1 MLLSELQTGER
12 GVVVRVAGHGAFR
25 KRIIEMGFIKGAT
38 VESVQN
44 APLNDPIKYRI
55 LNFEVSLRRSDAEK
69 VEIVS
74 EHEAEREIVNHDDYR
89 PIDNPDCDAMH
100 HIAEERGKT
109 INVALVGNPNCGKTS
124 IFNIA
129 AHAHERVGNYSGVT
143 VDEKVG
149 TFQHGGYT
157 FNLIDLPG
165 TYSLS
170 AYSPE
175 ELYVRKHILEK
186 NPDIILNVVDGSN
199 LERNLYLTTQ
209 LIDMDI
215 TMVMALNMYDEL
227 QRSGDKLDIDQ
238 LSTLLGMP
246 IEPTTGRNGDGID
259 RLFDT
264 IIEVFLGNRSGLS
277 DRSNLNNQSFR
288 HIHVNHGRELERCI
302 TTLRSELRD
311 HGFSDTLS
319 TRFLAIKLLE
329 NDKQLEQYV
338 EERDPDGSVLMMRD
352 EIADK
357 FQKEIGR
364 RLVDKEISNG
374 HQVTVEDEHQDIE
387 SAITDAKYA
396 FVRGAL
402 AECYVKN
409 KKSTLHAHTDKIDA
423 IATHKWL
430 GYPVFLCVLFF
441 TFFCTFFIGQYPMNW
456 IDALFEWIGSL
467 VEKAM
472 PDGPLQSLLV
482 DGIISGVGSV
492 IVFLPQILILYLFI
506 SAMEDSGYMARAAF
520 IIDKF
525 MHRMGLHGKSFIPM
539 IMGFGCNVPAIMA
552 TRTIEDRKSRLLTM
566 LIIPMMS
573 CSARIPVYVILTG
586 AFFGGVKAAFIMMGL
601 YMIGMIMAVLMA
613 KLFSRFFV
621 KGESLP
627 FVMEL
632 PPYRMPTAK
641 AVLRHT
647 WEKGKEYLKKMATI
661 ILGASIIVW
670 ALSYYPTHENP
681 HYQAEHSYM
690 AQIGKAIEPAMKPC
704 GFDWRQSVS
713 LLAGVGAK
721 EVVAS
726 TMGVLYSTGAELS
739 DPSNLSYLSDSSDSS
754 DSSDKS
760 DLSDQANKAE
770 LSDLIRHNM
779 TPLSALSML
788 LFILLYMPCVSTIVA
803 IKNESGKW
811 KWALFTV
818 AYTIIL
824 AWVAATAFYQ
834 LGSLIV

>member
-12 GVVVRVAGHGAFR
+12 AVVVRVAGHGAFR
-25 KRIIEMGFIKGAT
+25 KRIIEMGFIKGVT
-38 VESVQN
+38 VETILN

-55 LNFEVSLRRSDAEK
+55 MNFEVSLRRADANK
-69 VEIVS
+69 VEVVS
-74 EHEAEREIVNHDDYR
+74 ESEAAREIVNHDDYR
-89 PIDNPDCDAMH
+89 PIDAPDCDAMH
-100 HIAEERGKT
+100 HIAAERAKT

-149 TFQHGGYT
+149 TFTHGGYT
-157 FNLIDLPG
+157 FNLVDLPG

-175 ELYVRKHILEK
+175 ELYVRRHIIDK
-186 NPDIILNVVDGSN
+186 DPDIILNVVDGSN

-227 QRSGDKLDIDQ
+227 QRSGDRLDIDQ

-246 IEPTTGRNGDGID
+246 IVPTTGRSGDGID
-259 RLFDT
+259 RLFDK
-264 IIEVFLGNRSGLS
+264 IIEVFEGR
-277 DRSNLNNQSFR
+277 DTKTR
-288 HIHVNHGRELERCI
+288 HIHVNHGKVLGDCIARLRTELYE
-302 TTLRSELRD
+302 
-311 HGFSDTLS
+311 HGFSDSLS

-329 NDKQLEQYV
+329 NDREMERYV
-338 EERDPDGSVLMMRD
+338 AERDPDGSVLTMRNA
-352 EIADK
+352 IAEEYK
-357 FQKEIGR
+357 RQSGR
-364 RLVDKEISNG
+364 RLVDNTEGKG
-374 HQVTVEDEHQDIE
+374 HKVDVEAEHQDIE

-402 AECYVKN
+402 AECYQKN
-409 KKSTLHAHTDKIDA
+409 EKSTLHALTDRIDA
-423 IATHKWL
+423 VVTHRWL
-430 GYPVFLCVLFF
+430 GYPVFLVVMFI
-441 TFFCTFFIGQYPMNW
+441 TFFCTFAVGQYPMDW
-456 IDALFEWIGSL
+456 LEALFGWIGD
-467 VEKAM
+467 VVGNAM
-472 PDGPLQSLLV
+472 GEGPLRSLIC
-482 DGIISGVGSV
+482 DGIIAGVGSV
-492 IVFLPQILILYLFI
+492 LVFLPNILILYLFI
-506 SAMEDSGYMARAAF
+506 SFMEDSGYMARAAF
-520 IIDKF
+520 IMDKL

-552 TRTIEDRKSRLLTM
+552 TRTIEDRRSRLLTM
-566 LIIPMMS
+566 LVIPMMS
-573 CSARIPVYVILTG
+573 CSARIPVYVILVS
-586 AFFGGVKAAFIMMGL
+586 AFFSKWAAFVLMGL
-601 YMIGMIMAVLMA
+601 YLLGMIMAVLMA

-621 KGESLP
+621 RGESLP

-647 WEKGKEYLKKMATI
+647 WEKGKEYLKKMGTI

-670 ALSYYPTHENP
+670 ALSYYPTNENRQL
-681 HYQAEHSYM
+681 QAENSYM
-690 AQIGKAIEPAMKPC
+690 AKIGKTIEPAMRPC

-713 LLAGVGAK
+713 LLAGIGAK

-726 TMGVLYSTGAELS
+726 TMAVVYAT
-739 DPSNLSYLSDSSDSS
+739 SSDE
-754 DSSDKS
+754 
-760 DLSDQANKAE
+760 AE
-770 LSDLIRHNM
+770 MLEADFEDTENESRIAQLIHDNM
-779 TPLSALSML
+779 TPLSAMSML

-811 KWALFTV
+811 KWALFTM
-818 AYTIIL
+818 AYTIGL
-824 AWVAATAFYQ
+824 AWIVSTLFFQ
-834 LGSLIV
+834 IGSLLL

>member
-12 GVVVRVAGHGAFR
+12 AVVVRVSGHGAFR
-25 KRIIEMGFIKGAT
+25 KRIIEMGFIKGVT
-38 VESVQN
+38 VEAVLN
-44 APLNDPIKYRI
+44 APLKDPIKYRI
-55 LNFEVSLRRSDAEK
+55 MNFEVSLRRSDARK
-69 VEIVS
+69 VEVVS
-74 EHEAEREIVNHDDYR
+74 ESEAEKEIVHHDDYR
-89 PIDNPDCDAMH
+89 PLEVPDGDAMH
-100 HIAEERGKT
+100 HIAEERSRT

-149 TFQHGGYT
+149 TFSHGGYT
-157 FNLIDLPG
+157 FNLTDLPG

-175 ELYVRKHILEK
+175 ELYVRKHIIEK
-186 NPDIILNVVDGSN
+186 TPDIILNVVDGSN

-227 QRSGDKLDIDQ
+227 QKSGDRLDIEQ
-238 LSTLLGMP
+238 LSTLLGLP
-246 IEPTTGRNGDGID
+246 IVPTTGRNGDGID
-259 RLFDT
+259 RLFDK
-264 IIEVFLGNRSGLS
+264 IIEVYEGR
-277 DRSNLNNQSFR
+277 DTKTR
-288 HIHVNHGRELERCI
+288 HIHVNHGRVLGDCIARLRTELYE
-302 TTLRSELRD
+302 

-319 TRFLAIKLLE
+319 TRFLSIKLLE
-329 NDKQLEQYV
+329 NDRQLEQYV
-338 EERDPDGSVLMMRD
+338 ADRDPDGSVLKMRD
-352 EIADK
+352 RIAEEFK
-357 FQKEIGR
+357 KESGR
-364 RLVDKEISNG
+364 RLVDKDVSNG
-374 HQVTVEDEHQDIE
+374 HQMTVEDKHQDIE

-409 KKSTLHAHTDKIDA
+409 EKSTLHANTDKIDA
-423 IATHKWL
+423 IVTHRWI
-430 GYPVFLCVLFF
+430 GYPIFLLVMFV
-441 TFFCTFFIGQYPMNW
+441 TFFCTFAVGQYPMDW
-456 IDALFEWIGSL
+456 LEALFGWLGDVVGS
-467 VEKAM
+467 AM
-472 PDGPLQSLLV
+472 SDGPLKSLLC
-482 DGIISGVGSV
+482 DGIIAGVGSV
-492 IVFLPQILILYLFI
+492 LVFLPNILILYLFI
-506 SAMEDSGYMARAAF
+506 SFMEDSGYMARAAF
-520 IIDKF
+520 IMDKL

-566 LIIPMMS
+566 LVIPMMS
-573 CSARIPVYVILTG
+573 CSARIPVYVILVS
-586 AFFGGVKAAFIMMGL
+586 AFFSKWAAFVLMGL
-601 YMIGMIMAVLMA
+601 YLLGMVMAVLMA

-647 WEKGKEYLKKMATI
+647 WEKGKEYLKKMGTI

-670 ALSYYPTHENP
+670 ALSYFPTNEDRRL
-681 HYQAEHSYM
+681 QAENSYM
-690 AQIGKAIEPAMKPC
+690 AKIGKTIEPVMRPC

-726 TMGVLYSTGAELS
+726 TMAVVYAT
-739 DPSNLSYLSDSSDSS
+739 SSDEAAMLEEDFESEENES
-754 DSSDKS
+754 RIS
-760 DLSDQANKAE
+760 E
-770 LSDLIRHNM
+770 LIRNNM
-779 TPLSALSML
+779 TPLSAASML

-818 AYTIIL
+818 AYTIGL
-824 AWVAATAFYQ
+824 AWIVSTLFFQ
-834 LGSLIV
+834 IGSLLV

>member
-1 MLLSELQTGER
+1 MLLSELQTGES

-25 KRIIEMGFIKGAT
+25 KRIIEMGFIKG
-38 VESVQN
+38 VEVTAILN
-44 APLNDPIKYRI
+44 APLKDPIKYRI
-55 LNFEVSLRRSDAEK
+55 MNFEVSLRRSDAER
-69 VEIVS
+69 VEIVTP
-74 EHEAEREIVNHDDYR
+74 EEAELEIVNHDDYR
-89 PIDNPDCDAMH
+89 TLDANETSLQ
-100 HIAEERGKT
+100 HIVESHSKT

-149 TFQHGGYT
+149 TFEYGGYT
-157 FNLIDLPG
+157 FNLVDLPG

-227 QRSGDKLDIDQ
+227 QKSGDRLDIDQ

-246 IEPTTGRNGDGID
+246 IVPTTGRNGKGIGS
-259 RLFDT
+259 LFDK
-264 IIEVFLGNRSGLS
+264 IIEVFEGRDTKS
-277 DRSNLNNQSFR
+277 R
-288 HIHVNHGRELERCI
+288 HIHINHGHTLEPSIKRLRTELYE
-302 TTLRSELRD
+302 
-311 HGFSDTLS
+311 HGFSDSLS

-329 NDKQLEQYV
+329 NDRQMEQYV
-338 EERDPDGSVLMMRD
+338 AEHDSDGSVLKMRD
-352 EIADK
+352 AIAAD
-357 FQKEIGR
+357 FMRQTYHS
-364 RLVDKEISNG
+364 VDDTEHIQREHG
-374 HQVTVEDEHQDIE
+374 GDRHVHQDIE

-402 AECYVKN
+402 AECYQKN
-409 KKSTLHAHTDKIDA
+409 EKSTLHALTDKIDA
-423 IATHKWL
+423 IVTNRWL
-430 GYPVFLCVLFF
+430 GYPVFLIVMFI
-441 TFFCTFFIGQYPMNW
+441 TFWCTFALGQYPMDW
-456 IDALFEWIGSL
+456 IDALFGWLGDL
-467 VEKAM
+467 VRDNMA
-472 PDGPLQSLLV
+472 DGPLRSLLA
-482 DGIISGVGSV
+482 DGVIAGVGSV
-492 IVFLPQILILYLFI
+492 IVFLPNILILYLFI
-506 SAMEDSGYMARAAF
+506 SFMEDSGYMARAAF
-520 IIDKF
+520 IMDKL

-566 LIIPMMS
+566 LVIPMMS
-573 CSARIPVYVILTG
+573 CSARIPVYVILVS
-586 AFFGGVKAAFIMMGL
+586 AFFSRYAAIVLTGL
-601 YMIGMIMAVLMA
+601 YLLGMVMAVLMA

-621 KGESLP
+621 RGESLP

-647 WEKGKEYLKKMATI
+647 WEKGKEYLKKMGTI

-670 ALSYYPTHENP
+670 ALSFYPTNENRIA
-681 HYQAEHSYM
+681 QAENSYM
-690 AQIGKAIEPAMKPC
+690 ARIGKAIEPVMRPC

-726 TMGVLYSTGAELS
+726 TMAVVYAT
-739 DPSNLSYLSDSSDSS
+739 SDSEAAMLEEDFESED
-754 DSSDKS
+754 
-760 DLSDQANKAE
+760 NE
-770 LSDLIRHNM
+770 LRISQLIRDNM
-779 TPLSALSML
+779 TPLSAASML

-818 AYTIIL
+818 VYTIGL
-824 AWVAATAFYQ
+824 AWIVSTLFFQ
-834 LGSLIV
+834 LGSLLI

>member
-1 MLLSELQTGER
+1 MLLSDLQTGER

-25 KRIIEMGFIKGAT
+25 KRIIEMGFIKGVT

-55 LNFEVSLRRSDAEK
+55 MNFEVSLRRSDATK
-69 VEIVS
+69 IEIVG
-74 EHEAEREIVNHDDYR
+74 EQEAEKEIINHDDFQ
-89 PIDNPDCDAMH
+89 PLDAPDCDAMH

-149 TFQHGGYT
+149 TFEHGGYT

-175 ELYVRKHILEK
+175 ELYVRKHIIEK

-227 QRSGDKLDIDQ
+227 QRSGDQLDIPQ

-246 IEPTTGRNGDGID
+246 IVPTTGRNGDGIG
-259 RLFDT
+259 RLFDK
-264 IIEVFLGNRSGLS
+264 IIEVFEGANRSDLS
-277 DRSNLNNQSFR
+277 DKSDKSDRGVHFR
-288 HIHVNHGRELERCI
+288 HIHVNHGKELERRI
-302 TTLRSELRD
+302 SSLRTELRD

-329 NDKQLEQYV
+329 NDKQLEQYAT
-338 EERDPDGSVLMMRD
+338 EHDPDGSVLKMRD
-352 EIADK
+352 T
-357 FQKEIGR
+357 IGAEYM
-364 RLVDKEISNG
+364 KAY
-374 HQVTVEDEHQDIE
+374 HQDIE
-387 SAITDAKYA
+387 SAVTDAKYA

-409 KKSTLHAHTDKIDA
+409 EKSTLHAGTDRIDA
-423 IATHKWL
+423 LATHKWL
-430 GYPVFLCVLFF
+430 GYPLFLCVLFF
-441 TFFCTFFIGQYPMNW
+441 TFFCTFFIGQYPMDW
-456 IDALFEWIGSL
+456 IEALFGWIGSL

-472 PDGPLQSLLV
+472 PAGPLRSLLV

-506 SAMEDSGYMARAAF
+506 SVMEDSGYMARAAF
-520 IIDKF
+520 IMDKF
-525 MHRMGLHGKSFIPM
+525 MHHMGLHGKSFIPM

-601 YMIGMIMAVLMA
+601 YLIGMVMAVLMA

-670 ALSYYPTHENP
+670 ALSYYPTHEDP

-690 AQIGKAIEPAMKPC
+690 ASIGKAIEPAMRPC

-726 TMGVLYSTGAELS
+726 TMGVLYSTGAELE
-739 DPSNLSYLSDSSDSS
+739 DQ
-754 DSSDKS
+754 S
-760 DLSDQANKAE
+760 DLSDGSDLSDKAD
-770 LSDLIRHNM
+770 LSDLVRNNM

-811 KWALFTV
+811 KWDLFTV

-824 AWVAATAFYQ
+824 AWVVATVFYQ
-834 LGSLIV
+834 LGSLII

>member
-1 MLLSELQTGER
+1 M
-12 GVVVRVAGHGAFR
+12 VRVAGHGAFR
-25 KRIIEMGFIKGAT
+25 KRIIEMGFIKGVT
-38 VESVQN
+38 VETVLN
-44 APLNDPIKYRI
+44 APLRDPIKYRI
-55 LNFEVSLRRSDAEK
+55 MNFEVSLRRADANK

-74 EHEAEREIVNHDDYR
+74 EAEAEREIVNHKDYV
-89 PIDNPDCDAMH
+89 PIEAPNCDALH
-100 HIAEERGKT
+100 HIAEERAKT

-149 TFQHGGYT
+149 TFEYGGYT
-157 FNLIDLPG
+157 FHLVDLPG

-175 ELYVRKHILEK
+175 ELYVRKHIIEK
-186 NPDIILNVVDGSN
+186 SPDIILNVVDGSN

-227 QRSGDKLDIDQ
+227 KRSGDKLDIEQ

-246 IEPTTGRNGDGID
+246 IIPTTGRNGAGIGD
-259 RLFDT
+259 LFNK
-264 IIEVFLGNRSGLS
+264 IIEVFEGR
-277 DRSNLNNQSFR
+277 DTKTR
-288 HIHVNHGRELERCI
+288 HIHVNHGHELEQHI
-302 TTLRSELRD
+302 KTLRTELYE
-311 HGFSDTLS
+311 HGFSDSLS
-319 TRFLAIKLLE
+319 TRFLSIKLLE
-329 NDKQLEQYV
+329 NDKQLEQYTA
-338 EERDPDGSVLMMRD
+338 ERDPDGSVLEMRNSLA
-352 EIADK
+352 EEFK
-357 FQKEIGR
+357 KHSGR
-364 RLVDKEISNG
+364 RLVDKDISKG
-374 HQVTVEDEHQDIE
+374 HQVGVEAEHQDIE

-409 KKSTLHAHTDKIDA
+409 EKSTLHAHTDKIDA
-423 IATHKWL
+423 VVTHRWL
-430 GYPVFLCVLFF
+430 GYPVFLVVMFI
-441 TFFCTFFIGQYPMNW
+441 TFFCTFAVGQYPMDW
-456 IDALFEWIGSL
+456 LEALFNWFGDLVGS
-467 VEKAM
+467 AM
-472 PDGPLQSLLV
+472 SEGPLRSLLV
-482 DGIISGVGSV
+482 DGIIAGVGSV
-492 IVFLPQILILYLFI
+492 MVFLPNILILYLFI
-506 SAMEDSGYMARAAF
+506 SFMEDSGYMARAAF
-520 IIDKF
+520 IMDKL

-566 LIIPMMS
+566 LVIPMMS
-573 CSARIPVYVILTG
+573 CSARIPVYVILVS
-586 AFFGGVKAAFIMMGL
+586 AFFSQYAAFVLTGL
-601 YMIGMIMAVLMA
+601 YLLGMIMAVLMA

-621 KGESLP
+621 KGDSLP

-670 ALSYYPTHENP
+670 ALSYFPTNDNRQL
-681 HYQAEHSYM
+681 QAENSYM
-690 AQIGKAIEPAMKPC
+690 AKIGKAIEPAMRPC

-726 TMGVLYSTGAELS
+726 TMAVVYATSGDEAAMLEEDIESEENESRISELVR
-739 DPSNLSYLSDSSDSS
+739 N
-754 DSSDKS
+754 
-760 DLSDQANKAE
+760 
-770 LSDLIRHNM
+770 NM
-779 TPLSALSML
+779 TPLSAASML
-788 LFILLYMPCVSTIVA
+788 LFILLYMPCVSTVVA
-803 IKNESGKW
+803 IKNESGRW

-818 AYTIIL
+818 AYTIGL
-824 AWVAATAFYQ
+824 AWIVSTLFFQ
-834 LGSLIV
+834 IGSLLI

>member
-1 MLLSELQTGER
+1 MLLSELQTGEH

-25 KRIIEMGFIKGAT
+25 KRIIEMGFIKGVT
-38 VESVQN
+38 VEAILN

-55 LNFEVSLRRSDAEK
+55 MNFEVSLRRADAEK

-74 EHEAEREIVNHDDYR
+74 ESEAEREIANHDDYS
-89 PIDNPDCDAMH
+89 PIDASGETPML
-100 HIAEERGKT
+100 HIAAERSKT

-149 TFQHGGYT
+149 TFQYGGYT
-157 FNLIDLPG
+157 FNLTDLPG

-175 ELYVRKHILEK
+175 ELYVRKHIIEK

-227 QRSGDKLDIDQ
+227 QRSGDRLDIDQ

-246 IEPTTGRNGDGID
+246 IVPTTGRNGQGIGS
-259 RLFDT
+259 LFDK
-264 IIEVFLGNRSGLS
+264 IIEVFEGRDNKT
-277 DRSNLNNQSFR
+277 R
-288 HIHVNHGRELERCI
+288 HIHVNHGPALEPCI
-302 TTLRSELRD
+302 KRLRSELYD

-329 NDKQLEQYV
+329 NDRQLEKYV
-338 EERDPDGSVLMMRD
+338 AEHDPDGSVMKMRTR
-352 EIADK
+352 IADEYK
-357 FQKEIGR
+357 KDSGR
-364 RLVDKEISNG
+364 RLVDKDISKG
-374 HQVTVEDEHQDIE
+374 HQVGVEPEHQDIE

-402 AECYVKN
+402 AECYEKN
-409 KKSTLHAHTDKIDA
+409 EKSTLHRHTDSIDA
-423 IATHKWL
+423 IVTHRWL
-430 GYPVFLCVLFF
+430 GYPVFLVVMFV
-441 TFFCTFFIGQYPMNW
+441 TFFCTFAIGQYPMDW
-456 IDALFEWIGSL
+456 LESLFGWLGQ
-467 VEKAM
+467 VVGNAM
-472 PDGPLQSLLV
+472 SDGPLKSLLC
-482 DGIISGVGSV
+482 DGIIAGVGSV
-492 IVFLPQILILYLFI
+492 LVFLPNILILYLFI
-506 SAMEDSGYMARAAF
+506 SFMEDSGYMARAAF
-520 IIDKF
+520 IMDKL
-525 MHRMGLHGKSFIPM
+525 MHKMGLHGKSFIPM

-566 LIIPMMS
+566 LVIPMMS
-573 CSARIPVYVILTG
+573 CSARIPVYVILVS
-586 AFFGGVKAAFIMMGL
+586 AFFSKWAAFVLMGL
-601 YMIGMIMAVLMA
+601 YLLGMVMAVLMA

-621 KGESLP
+621 RGESLP

-647 WEKGKEYLKKMATI
+647 WEKGKEYLKKMGTI

-670 ALSYYPTHENP
+670 ALSYFPTNDDRIA
-681 HYQAEHSYM
+681 QAENSYM
-690 AQIGKAIEPAMKPC
+690 ARIGKTIEPAMRPC

-726 TMGVLYSTGAELS
+726 TMAVVYATSSEEAELLEA
-739 DPSNLSYLSDSSDSS
+739 DFE
-754 DSSDKS
+754 
-760 DLSDQANKAE
+760 AE
-770 LSDLIRHNM
+770 ENESRISELIHNNM
-779 TPLSALSML
+779 SPLSAASML
-788 LFILLYMPCVSTIVA
+788 LFILLYMPCISTIVA
-803 IKNESGKW
+803 IKNESGHW

-818 AYTIIL
+818 VYTIGL
-824 AWVAATAFYQ
+824 AWIVSTLFFQ
-834 LGSLIV
+834 IGSLII

>member
-12 GVVVRVAGHGAFR
+12 AVVVRVSGHGAFR
-25 KRIIEMGFIKGAT
+25 KRIIEMGFIKGVT
-38 VESVQN
+38 VEAVLN
-44 APLNDPIKYRI
+44 APLKDPIKYRI
-55 LNFEVSLRRSDAEK
+55 MNFEVSLRRSDARK
-69 VEIVS
+69 VEVVS
-74 EHEAEREIVNHDDYR
+74 ESEAEKEIVHHDDYR
-89 PIDNPDCDAMH
+89 PLEVPDGDAMH
-100 HIAEERGKT
+100 HIAEERSRT

-149 TFQHGGYT
+149 TFSHGGYT
-157 FNLIDLPG
+157 FNLTDLPG

-175 ELYVRKHILEK
+175 ELYVRKHIIEK
-186 NPDIILNVVDGSN
+186 TPDIILNVVDGSN

-227 QRSGDKLDIDQ
+227 QKSGDRLDIEQ
-238 LSTLLGMP
+238 LSTLLGLP
-246 IEPTTGRNGDGID
+246 IVPTTGRNGDGID
-259 RLFDT
+259 RLFDK
-264 IIEVFLGNRSGLS
+264 IIEVYEGR
-277 DRSNLNNQSFR
+277 DTKTR
-288 HIHVNHGRELERCI
+288 HIHVNHGRVLGDCIARLRTELYE
-302 TTLRSELRD
+302 

-319 TRFLAIKLLE
+319 TRFLSIKLLE
-329 NDKQLEQYV
+329 NDRQLEQYV
-338 EERDPDGSVLMMRD
+338 ADRDPDGSVLKMRD
-352 EIADK
+352 RIAEEFK
-357 FQKEIGR
+357 KESGR
-364 RLVDKEISNG
+364 RLVDKDVSKG
-374 HQVTVEDEHQDIE
+374 HQMTVEDKRQDIE

-409 KKSTLHAHTDKIDA
+409 EKSTLHANTDKIDA
-423 IATHKWL
+423 IVTHRWI
-430 GYPVFLCVLFF
+430 GYPIFLLVMFV
-441 TFFCTFFIGQYPMNW
+441 TFFCTFAVGQYPMDW
-456 IDALFEWIGSL
+456 LEALFGWLGDVVGS
-467 VEKAM
+467 AM
-472 PDGPLQSLLV
+472 SDGPLKSLLC
-482 DGIISGVGSV
+482 DGIIAGVGSV
-492 IVFLPQILILYLFI
+492 LVFLPNILILYLFI
-506 SAMEDSGYMARAAF
+506 SFMEDSGYMARAAF
-520 IIDKF
+520 IMDKL

-566 LIIPMMS
+566 LVIPMMS
-573 CSARIPVYVILTG
+573 CSARIPVYVILVS
-586 AFFGGVKAAFIMMGL
+586 AFFSKWAAFVLMGL
-601 YMIGMIMAVLMA
+601 YLLGMVMAVLMA

-647 WEKGKEYLKKMATI
+647 WEKGKEYLKKMGTI

-670 ALSYYPTHENP
+670 ALSYFPTNEDRRL
-681 HYQAEHSYM
+681 QAENSYM
-690 AQIGKAIEPAMKPC
+690 AKIGKTIEPVMRPC

-726 TMGVLYSTGAELS
+726 TMAVVYAT
-739 DPSNLSYLSDSSDSS
+739 SSDEAAMLEEDFESEENES
-754 DSSDKS
+754 RIS
-760 DLSDQANKAE
+760 E
-770 LSDLIRHNM
+770 LIRNNM
-779 TPLSALSML
+779 TPLSAASML

-818 AYTIIL
+818 AYTIGL
-824 AWVAATAFYQ
+824 AWIVSTLFFQ
-834 LGSLIV
+834 IGSLLV

>member
-1 MLLSELQTGER
+1 MLLSELQAGER

-25 KRIIEMGFIKGAT
+25 KRIIEMGFIKGVT
-38 VESVQN
+38 VEAILN

-55 LNFEVSLRRSDAEK
+55 MNFEVSLRRSDAQK

-74 EHEAEREIVNHDDYR
+74 ESEAEREIAHHDDYT
-89 PIDNPDCDAMH
+89 PLEAPECDAMH
-100 HIAEERGKT
+100 HIAAERSKT

-149 TFQHGGYT
+149 TFSHGGYT
-157 FNLIDLPG
+157 FHLVDLPG

-227 QRSGDKLDIDQ
+227 QRSGDYLDIEQ
-238 LSTLLGMP
+238 LATLLGMP
-246 IEPTTGRNGDGID
+246 IVPTTGRSGDGID
-259 RLFDT
+259 RLFDK
-264 IIEVFLGNRSGLS
+264 IIEVFEGR
-277 DRSNLNNQSFR
+277 DEKTR
-288 HIHVNHGRELERCI
+288 HIHVNHGRDLERSI
-302 TTLRSELRD
+302 LQLRTELYE
-311 HGFSDTLS
+311 HGFSNNLS

-329 NDKQLEQYV
+329 NDKQLETYAQQH
-338 EERDPDGSVLMMRD
+338 DPDGSVLKMRN
-352 EIADK
+352 EIAEEYSESHSHTIDDAEHI
-357 FQKEIGR
+357 QREHGGDTR
-364 RLVDKEISNG
+364 V
-374 HQVTVEDEHQDIE
+374 HQDIE

-402 AECYVKN
+402 AECYEKN
-409 KKSTLHAHTDKIDA
+409 EKSTLHAHTDKIDA
-423 IATHKWL
+423 IVTHRWL
-430 GYPVFLCVLFF
+430 GYPVFLVVMFI
-441 TFFCTFFIGQYPMNW
+441 TFFCTFAVGQYPMDW
-456 IDALFEWIGSL
+456 LEALFGWLGDVVGESMS
-467 VEKAM
+467 E
-472 PDGPLQSLLV
+472 GPLRSLLC
-482 DGIISGVGSV
+482 DGIIAGVGSV
-492 IVFLPQILILYLFI
+492 LVFLPNILILYLFI
-506 SAMEDSGYMARAAF
+506 SFMEDSGYMARAAF
-520 IIDKF
+520 IMDKL

-566 LIIPMMS
+566 LVIPMMS
-573 CSARIPVYVILTG
+573 CSARIPVYVILVS
-586 AFFGGVKAAFIMMGL
+586 AFFSQWAAFILTGL
-601 YMIGMIMAVLMA
+601 YLLGMIMAVLMA

-647 WEKGKEYLKKMATI
+647 WEKGKEYLKKMGTI

-670 ALSYYPTHENP
+670 ALSYYPTHP
-681 HYQAEHSYM
+681 DRRVQAENSYM
-690 AQIGKAIEPAMKPC
+690 AKIGKTIEPVMHPC

-726 TMGVLYSTGAELS
+726 TMAVVYATSDEEAETLS
-739 DPSNLSYLSDSSDSS
+739 DDFESDENESRISQLVHD
-754 DSSDKS
+754 
-760 DLSDQANKAE
+760 
-770 LSDLIRHNM
+770 NM
-779 TPLSALSML
+779 TPLSAIAML
-788 LFILLYMPCVSTIVA
+788 IFILLYMPCISTIVA
-803 IKNESGKW
+803 IRNESGRW
-811 KWALFTV
+811 RWAFFTV
-818 AYTIIL
+818 LYTIAL
-824 AWVAATAFYQ
+824 AWIVSTLFFQ
-834 LGSLIV
+834 IGSLFI

>member
-1 MLLSELQTGER
+1 MLLSDLQTGER

-25 KRIIEMGFIKGAT
+25 KRIIEMGFIKGVT

-55 LNFEVSLRRSDAEK
+55 MNFEVSLRRSDATK
-69 VEIVS
+69 IEIVG
-74 EHEAEREIVNHDDYR
+74 EQEAEKEIVNHDDFQ
-89 PIDNPDCDAMH
+89 PLDAPDCDAMH

-149 TFQHGGYT
+149 TFEHGGYT

-175 ELYVRKHILEK
+175 ELYVRKHIIEK

-227 QRSGDKLDIDQ
+227 QRSGDQLDIPQ

-246 IEPTTGRNGDGID
+246 IVPTTGRNGDGIG
-259 RLFDT
+259 RLFDK
-264 IIEVFLGNRSGLS
+264 IIEVFEGANRSDLS
-277 DRSNLNNQSFR
+277 DGSDKSDGGVHFR
-288 HIHVNHGRELERCI
+288 HIHVNHGKELERCI
-302 TTLRSELRD
+302 SSLRTELRD

-329 NDKQLEQYV
+329 NDKQLEQYAA
-338 EERDPDGSVLMMRD
+338 EHDPDGSVLKMRD
-352 EIADK
+352 T
-357 FQKEIGR
+357 
-364 RLVDKEISNG
+364 ISAEYLK
-374 HQVTVEDEHQDIE
+374 TYHQDIE
-387 SAITDAKYA
+387 SAVTDAKYA

-409 KKSTLHAHTDKIDA
+409 EKSTLHAGTDRIDA
-423 IATHKWL
+423 LATHKWL
-430 GYPVFLCVLFF
+430 GYPLFLCVLFF
-441 TFFCTFFIGQYPMNW
+441 TFFCTFFIGQYPMDW
-456 IDALFEWIGSL
+456 IESLFGWIGSL

-472 PDGPLQSLLV
+472 PAGPLRSLLV

-506 SAMEDSGYMARAAF
+506 SVMEDSGYMARAAF
-520 IIDKF
+520 IMDKF
-525 MHRMGLHGKSFIPM
+525 MHHMGLHGKSFIPM

-601 YMIGMIMAVLMA
+601 YLIGMVMAVLMA

-670 ALSYYPTHENP
+670 ALSYYPTHEDP

-690 AQIGKAIEPAMKPC
+690 ASIGKAIEPAMRPC

-739 DPSNLSYLSDSSDSS
+739 DQ
-754 DSSDKS
+754 SDKS
-760 DLSDQANKAE
+760 DQSD
-770 LSDLIRHNM
+770 LSDLVRNNM

-824 AWVAATAFYQ
+824 AWVVATVFYQ
-834 LGSLIV
+834 LGSLIL

>member
-12 GVVVRVAGHGAFR
+12 AVVVRVSGHGAFR
-25 KRIIEMGFIKGAT
+25 KRIIEMGFIKGVT
-38 VESVQN
+38 VEAVLN
-44 APLNDPIKYRI
+44 APLKDPIKYRI
-55 LNFEVSLRRSDAEK
+55 MNFEVSLRRSDARK
-69 VEIVS
+69 VEVVS
-74 EHEAEREIVNHDDYR
+74 ESEAEKEIVHHDDYR
-89 PIDNPDCDAMH
+89 PLEVPDGDAMH
-100 HIAEERGKT
+100 HIAEERSRT

-149 TFQHGGYT
+149 TFSHGGYT
-157 FNLIDLPG
+157 FNLTDLPG

-175 ELYVRKHILEK
+175 ELYVRKHIIEK
-186 NPDIILNVVDGSN
+186 TPDIILNVVDGSN

-227 QRSGDKLDIDQ
+227 QKSGDRLDIKQ
-238 LSTLLGMP
+238 LSTLLGLP
-246 IEPTTGRNGDGID
+246 IVPTTGRNGDGID
-259 RLFDT
+259 HLFDK
-264 IIEVFLGNRSGLS
+264 IIEVYEGR
-277 DRSNLNNQSFR
+277 DTKTR
-288 HIHVNHGRELERCI
+288 HIHVNHGRVLGDCIARLRTELYE
-302 TTLRSELRD
+302 

-319 TRFLAIKLLE
+319 TRFLSIKLLE
-329 NDKQLEQYV
+329 NDRQLEQYV
-338 EERDPDGSVLMMRD
+338 ADRDPDGSVLKMRD
-352 EIADK
+352 RIAEEFK
-357 FQKEIGR
+357 KESGR
-364 RLVDKEISNG
+364 RLVDKDVSKG
-374 HQVTVEDEHQDIE
+374 HQMTVEDKHQDIE

-409 KKSTLHAHTDKIDA
+409 EKSTLHANTDKIDA
-423 IATHKWL
+423 IVTHRWI
-430 GYPVFLCVLFF
+430 GYPIFLLVMFV
-441 TFFCTFFIGQYPMNW
+441 TFFCTFAVGQYPMDW
-456 IDALFEWIGSL
+456 LEALFGWLGDVVGS
-467 VEKAM
+467 AM
-472 PDGPLQSLLV
+472 SDGPLKSLLC
-482 DGIISGVGSV
+482 DGIIAGVGSV
-492 IVFLPQILILYLFI
+492 LVFLPNILILYLFI
-506 SAMEDSGYMARAAF
+506 SFMEDSGYMARAAF
-520 IIDKF
+520 IMDKL

-566 LIIPMMS
+566 LVIPMMS
-573 CSARIPVYVILTG
+573 CSARIPVYVILVS
-586 AFFGGVKAAFIMMGL
+586 AFFSKWAAFVLMGL
-601 YMIGMIMAVLMA
+601 YLLGMVMAVLMA

-647 WEKGKEYLKKMATI
+647 WEKGKEYLKKMGTI

-670 ALSYYPTHENP
+670 ALSYFPTNEDRRL
-681 HYQAEHSYM
+681 QAENSYM
-690 AQIGKAIEPAMKPC
+690 AKIGKTIEPVMRPC

-726 TMGVLYSTGAELS
+726 TMAVVYATSSDEAELLEEDFES
-739 DPSNLSYLSDSSDSS
+739 EENESRIS
-754 DSSDKS
+754 
-760 DLSDQANKAE
+760 E
-770 LSDLIRHNM
+770 LIRNNM
-779 TPLSALSML
+779 SPLSAMSML

-811 KWALFTV
+811 KWALFTM
-818 AYTIIL
+818 AYTIGL
-824 AWVAATAFYQ
+824 AWIVSTLVFQ
-834 LGSLIV
+834 IGSLFC

>member
-1 MLLSELQTGER
+1 
-12 GVVVRVAGHGAFR
+12 VVVRVAGHGAFR
-25 KRIIEMGFIKGAT
+25 KRIIEMGFIKGVT
-38 VESVQN
+38 VEAVLN
-44 APLNDPIKYRI
+44 APLKDPIKYRI
-55 LNFEVSLRRSDAEK
+55 MNFEVSLRRSDAEK

-74 EHEAEREIVNHDDYR
+74 EQEAEREIVNHDDYKTIEA
-89 PIDNPDCDAMH
+89 PECDAMH
-100 HIAEERGKT
+100 HIAEERGRT

-149 TFQHGGYT
+149 TFEHGGYT

-175 ELYVRKHILEK
+175 ELYVRKHIIEK

-199 LERNLYLTTQ
+199 LERNLYLTSQ

-246 IEPTTGRNGDGID
+246 IVPTTGRSGEGID
-259 RLFDT
+259 KLFDT
-264 IIEVFLGNRSGLS
+264 IIEVVSGQWAAAS
-277 DRSNLNNQSFR
+277 CQQNNSKFKIQNSKSPTFR
-288 HIHVNHGRELERCI
+288 HIHVNHGKELEHCI
-302 TTLRSELRD
+302 TTLRTELRD
-311 HGFSDTLS
+311 HGFSDHLS

-329 NDKQLEQYV
+329 NDSQLEKYV
-338 EERDPDGSVLMMRD
+338 TERDPDGSVLKMRD
-352 EIADK
+352 EIASK
-357 FQKEIGR
+357 FQKEVGR
-364 RLVDKEISNG
+364 RLVDKEISKG
-374 HQVTVEDEHQDIE
+374 HQVTVEEEHQDIE

-423 IATHKWL
+423 VVTHRWL
-430 GYPVFLCVLFF
+430 GYPLFLCVLFF
-441 TFFCTFFIGQYPMNW
+441 TFFCTFFLGQYPMDW
-456 IDALFEWIGSL
+456 IDALFGWIGSL
-467 VEKAM
+467 VENSM
-472 PDGPLQSLLV
+472 SEGPLRSLLV
-482 DGIISGVGSV
+482 DGIISGVGAV

-506 SAMEDSGYMARAAF
+506 SFMEDSGYMARTAF
-520 IIDKF
+520 IMDKF

-601 YMIGMIMAVLMA
+601 YLVGMVMAVLMA
-613 KLFSRFFV
+613 KLFSRFLV

-739 DPSNLSYLSDSSDSS
+739 DV
-754 DSSDKS
+754 S
-760 DLSDQANKAE
+760 DLSDLSEETDRTE
-770 LSDLIRHNM
+770 LSDLIRNNM

-824 AWVAATAFYQ
+824 AWLVSTAFYQ
-834 LGSLIV
+834 LGSLIL

>member
-1 MLLSELQTGER
+1 MS

-25 KRIIEMGFIKGAT
+25 KRIIEMGFIKGVT
-38 VESVQN
+38 VEAVLN

-55 LNFEVSLRRSDAEK
+55 MNFEVSLRRSDAEK
-69 VEIVS
+69 VEIVTQ
-74 EHEAEREIVNHDDYR
+74 EEAEREIVNHDDYR
-89 PIDNPDCDAMH
+89 ALE
-100 HIAEERGKT
+100 AEETTLQHIVSERTKT

-149 TFQHGGYT
+149 TFRHGGYT
-157 FNLIDLPG
+157 FNLVDLPG

-175 ELYVRKHILEK
+175 ELYVRRHILDK

-227 QRSGDKLDIDQ
+227 KKSGDRLDIDQ

-246 IEPTTGRNGDGID
+246 IVPTTGRSGQGIGT
-259 RLFDT
+259 LFDK
-264 IIEVFLGNRSGLS
+264 IIEVFEGSETTV
-277 DRSNLNNQSFR
+277 R

-302 TTLRSELRD
+302 KTLRTHLYE

-329 NDKQLEQYV
+329 NDRQLEHYV
-338 EERDPDGSVLMMRD
+338 QQRDPDGSVLKMRD
-352 EIADK
+352 EIAGD
-357 FQKEIGR
+357 FQKHSGR
-364 RLVDKEISNG
+364 RFVEGTKAGHNVD
-374 HQVTVEDEHQDIE
+374 VEREHQDIE

-402 AECYVKN
+402 AECYRRN
-409 KKSTLHAHTDKIDA
+409 HKSTLHKLTDRIDSVV
-423 IATHKWL
+423 THRWL
-430 GYPVFLCVLFF
+430 GYPMFLLFMFF
-441 TFFCTFFIGQYPMNW
+441 TFWCTFTLGAYPMDW
-456 IDALFEWIGSL
+456 IDALFGWLGESVGGL
-467 VEKAM
+467 MGE
-472 PDGPLQSLLV
+472 GPWRSLLV
-482 DGIISGVGSV
+482 DGIIAGIGSV
-492 IVFLPQILILYLFI
+492 IVFLPNILILYLFI
-506 SAMEDSGYMARAAF
+506 SFMEDSGYMARAAF
-520 IIDKF
+520 IMDKL

-566 LIIPMMS
+566 LVIPMMS
-573 CSARIPVYVILTG
+573 CSARIPVYVILTT
-586 AFFGGVKAAFIMMGL
+586 AFFSTSGAYVIMGL
-601 YMIGMIMAVLMA
+601 YLLGMVMSVLMA
-613 KLFSRFFV
+613 KLFSRYFV
-621 KGESLP
+621 RGESLP

-647 WEKGKEYLKKMATI
+647 WEKGKEYLKKMGTI

-670 ALSYYPTHENP
+670 ALSYFPQHEDKKI
-681 HYQAEHSYM
+681 QAENSYM
-690 AQIGKAIEPAMKPC
+690 ARIGKTIEPAMRPC
-704 GFDWRQSVS
+704 GFDWKQSVA
-713 LLAGVGAK
+713 LLSGVFAK

-726 TMGVLYSTGAELS
+726 TMTVVYATSGDEAEALEDFES
-739 DPSNLSYLSDSSDSS
+739 GENEMRI
-754 DSSDKS
+754 
-760 DLSDQANKAE
+760 AT
-770 LSDLIRHNM
+770 LIRDNM
-779 TPLSALSML
+779 SPLSALSML
-788 LFILLYMPCVSTIVA
+788 LFVLLYMPCLSAVVA
-803 IKNESGKW
+803 IKSESGRW
-811 KWALFTV
+811 KWAVFTIV
-818 AYTIIL
+818 YTIGL
-824 AWVAATAFYQ
+824 AWIVSALVFQ
-834 LGSLIV
+834 LGSLIL

>member
-1 MLLSELQTGER
+1 M
-12 GVVVRVAGHGAFR
+12 AGHGAFR
-25 KRIIEMGFIKGAT
+25 KRIIEMGFINGAT

-55 LNFEVSLRRSDAEK
+55 LNFEVSLRRSDAQK
-69 VEIVS
+69 VEIVG
-74 EHEAEREIVNHDDYR
+74 EHEAEAEIVNHDDYR
-89 PIDNPDCDAMH
+89 PIDNPECDAMH
-100 HIAEERGKT
+100 HIAEERGKI

-149 TFQHGGYT
+149 TFEHGGYT
-157 FNLIDLPG
+157 FNLVDLPG

-175 ELYVRKHILEK
+175 ELYVRKHIIEK
-186 NPDIILNVVDGSN
+186 SPDIILNVVDGSN

-227 QRSGDKLDIDQ
+227 QRSGDKLDIEQ
-238 LSTLLGMP
+238 FSTLLGMP
-246 IEPTTGRNGDGID
+246 VVPTTGRSGEGIG

-264 IIEVFLGNRSGLS
+264 IIEVFEGEGSNRNNRSFQN
-277 DRSNLNNQSFR
+277 DLNNRRERSFRSFR
-288 HIHVNHGRELERCI
+288 HIHVNHGSELEKCI
-302 TTLRSELRD
+302 AQLRTELRE
-311 HGFSDTLS
+311 HGFSDFLS

-329 NDKQLEQYV
+329 NDRQLEQYV
-338 EERDPDGSVLMMRD
+338 EGRDPDGSVLKMRD
-352 EIADK
+352 EIAERFK
-357 FQKEIGR
+357 KEVGR
-364 RLVDKEISNG
+364 RLVDKEISKG
-374 HQVTVEDEHQDIE
+374 HQVTVEEEHQDIE

-409 KKSTLHAHTDKIDA
+409 KQSTLHAHTDRIDA
-423 IATHKWL
+423 LATHKWL
-430 GYPVFLCVLFF
+430 GYPMFLCVLFF
-441 TFFCTFFIGQYPMNW
+441 TFFCTFFIGQYPMDW
-456 IDALFEWIGSL
+456 IDALFDWIGSL

-472 PDGPLQSLLV
+472 PAGPLRSLLV

-506 SAMEDSGYMARAAF
+506 SVMEDSGYMARAAF
-520 IIDKF
+520 IMDKF
-525 MHRMGLHGKSFIPM
+525 MHKMGLHGKSFIPM

-601 YMIGMIMAVLMA
+601 YLIGMVMAVLMA

-690 AQIGKAIEPAMKPC
+690 AKIGQAIEPAMRPC

-726 TMGVLYSTGAELS
+726 TMGVLYNTGAELAEEG
-739 DPSNLSYLSDSSDSS
+739 DLADGADGSDSSD
-754 DSSDKS
+754 
-760 DLSDQANKAE
+760 

-824 AWVAATAFYQ
+824 AWVVSTAFYQ
-834 LGSLIV
+834 IGSLII

>member
-12 GVVVRVAGHGAFR
+12 AVVVRVSGHGAFR
-25 KRIIEMGFIKGAT
+25 KRIIEMGFIKGVT
-38 VESVQN
+38 VEAVLN

-55 LNFEVSLRRSDAEK
+55 MNFEVSLRRSDAQK

-74 EHEAEREIVNHDDYR
+74 EREAEREIVNHADYK
-89 PIDNPDCDAMH
+89 PLEVPGSDPMH
-100 HIAEERGKT
+100 HIAEERSKT

-149 TFQHGGYT
+149 TFSHGGYT
-157 FNLIDLPG
+157 FNLTDLPG

-175 ELYVRKHILEK
+175 ELYVRKHIIEK
-186 NPDIILNVVDGSN
+186 TPDIILNVVDGSN

-227 QRSGDKLDIDQ
+227 QKSGDRLDMEQ

-246 IEPTTGRNGDGID
+246 IVPTTGRSGAGID
-259 RLFDT
+259 RLFDK
-264 IIEVFLGNRSGLS
+264 IIEVYEGR
-277 DRSNLNNQSFR
+277 DTKTR
-288 HIHVNHGRELERCI
+288 HIHVNHGKVLGDCIARLRTELYE
-302 TTLRSELRD
+302 

-319 TRFLAIKLLE
+319 TRFLSIKLLE

-338 EERDPDGSVLMMRD
+338 QQHDPDGSVLKMRD
-352 EIADK
+352 AIAEEYK
-357 FQKEIGR
+357 RNSGR
-364 RLVDKEISNG
+364 RLVETDGAGG
-374 HQVTVEDEHQDIE
+374 HKVDVEERQDIE

-402 AECYVKN
+402 AECYQRN
-409 KKSTLHAHTDKIDA
+409 EKSTLHALTDKIDA
-423 IATHKWL
+423 VVTHRWL
-430 GYPVFLCVLFF
+430 GYPVFLVVMFV
-441 TFFCTFFIGQYPMNW
+441 TFFCTFAVGQYPMDW
-456 IDALFEWIGSL
+456 LESLFGWLGEVVGG
-467 VEKAM
+467 AM
-472 PDGPLQSLLV
+472 SDGPLKSLV
-482 DGIISGVGSV
+482 CDGIIAGVGSV
-492 IVFLPQILILYLFI
+492 LVFLPNILILYLFI
-506 SAMEDSGYMARAAF
+506 SFMEDSGYMARAAF
-520 IIDKF
+520 IMDKL

-566 LIIPMMS
+566 LVIPMMS
-573 CSARIPVYVILTG
+573 CSARIPVYVILVS
-586 AFFGGVKAAFIMMGL
+586 AFFSKWAAFVLMGL
-601 YMIGMIMAVLMA
+601 YLLGMIMAVLMA

-647 WEKGKEYLKKMATI
+647 WEKGKEYLKKMGTI

-670 ALSYYPTHENP
+670 ALSYYPTHEDRRM
-681 HYQAEHSYM
+681 QAENSYM
-690 AQIGKAIEPAMKPC
+690 AQIGKAIEPAMRPC

-726 TMGVLYSTGAELS
+726 TMAVVYATSTEEAEQLEADFES
-739 DPSNLSYLSDSSDSS
+739 DENESRIA
-754 DSSDKS
+754 
-760 DLSDQANKAE
+760 Q
-770 LSDLIRHNM
+770 LIKNNM
-779 TPLSALSML
+779 TPLSAMSML

-818 AYTIIL
+818 AYTIGL
-824 AWVAATAFYQ
+824 AWIVSTLVFQ
-834 LGSLIV
+834 IGSLLC

>member
-1 MLLSELQTGER
+1 MLLSELQSGER

-25 KRIIEMGFIKGAT
+25 KRIIEMGFIRGVT
-38 VESVQN
+38 VEAVLN
-44 APLNDPIKYRI
+44 APLKDPIKYRI
-55 LNFEVSLRRSDAEK
+55 MNFEVSLRRSDAMK
-69 VEIVS
+69 VEVVS
-74 EHEAEREIVNHDDYR
+74 EKEAEREIVNHDDYR
-89 PIDNPDCDAMH
+89 PLEAPDCDAMH
-100 HIAEERGKT
+100 HIAEERSKT

-149 TFQHGGYT
+149 TFTHGGYT

-175 ELYVRKHILEK
+175 ELYVRKHIIEK

-227 QRSGDKLDIDQ
+227 QRSGDRLDIGQ

-246 IEPTTGRNGDGID
+246 IIPTTGRSGDGIG
-259 RLFDT
+259 RLFDK
-264 IIEVFLGNRSGLS
+264 IIEVFEKSLTPSPSPDGERNGY
-277 DRSNLNNQSFR
+277 R

-302 TTLRSELRD
+302 RRLRTELYE
-311 HGFSDTLS
+311 HGFSDSLS

-329 NDKQLEQYV
+329 SDRQLEQYV
-338 EERDPDGSVLMMRD
+338 IERDPDGSVLKMRD
-352 EIADK
+352 WIAEEFMTSHRHTVDDAEHI
-357 FQKEIGR
+357 QKEHHGDAH
-364 RLVDKEISNG
+364 V
-374 HQVTVEDEHQDIE
+374 HQDIE

-402 AECYVKN
+402 AECYEKN
-409 KKSTLHAHTDKIDA
+409 EKSTLHAATDRIDA
-423 IATHKWL
+423 IVTHRWL
-430 GYPVFLCVLFF
+430 GYPVFLVVMFV
-441 TFFCTFFIGQYPMNW
+441 TFFCTFAVGQYPMDW
-456 IDALFEWIGSL
+456 LEALFGWLGDVVGS
-467 VEKAM
+467 VM
-472 PDGPLQSLLV
+472 SDGPLKSLIC
-482 DGIISGVGSV
+482 DGIIAGVGSV
-492 IVFLPQILILYLFI
+492 LVFLPNILILYLFI
-506 SAMEDSGYMARAAF
+506 SFMEDSGYMARAAF
-520 IIDKF
+520 IMDKL
-525 MHRMGLHGKSFIPM
+525 MHKMGLHGKSFIPM
-539 IMGFGCNVPAIMA
+539 IMGFGCNVPAVMA

-566 LIIPMMS
+566 LVIPMTS
-573 CSARIPVYVILTG
+573 CSARIPVYVILVS
-586 AFFGGVKAAFIMMGL
+586 AFFSQWAAFVLMGL
-601 YMIGMIMAVLMA
+601 YLLGMVMAVLMA

-621 KGESLP
+621 RGESLP

-647 WEKGKEYLKKMATI
+647 WEKGKEYLKKMGTI

-670 ALSYYPTHENP
+670 ALSYYPMHEDA
-681 HYQAEHSYM
+681 HMQAENSYM
-690 AQIGKAIEPAMKPC
+690 AQIGKSIEPAMRPC

-726 TMGVLYSTGAELS
+726 TMAVLYSTADGTS
-739 DPSNLSYLSDSSDSS
+739 GDPGDPGFSGDADISS
-754 DSSDKS
+754 
-760 DLSDQANKAE
+760 
-770 LSDLIRHNM
+770 LIREHM

-788 LFILLYMPCVSTIVA
+788 LFILLYMPCVSTVVA

-818 AYTIIL
+818 VYTIGL
-824 AWVAATAFYQ
+824 AWVVSTLFFQ
-834 LGSLIV
+834 IGSLIF

>member
-1 MLLSELQTGER
+1 M
-12 GVVVRVAGHGAFR
+12 VRVAGHGAFR
-25 KRIIEMGFIKGAT
+25 KRIIEMGFIKGVT
-38 VESVQN
+38 VETVLN
-44 APLNDPIKYRI
+44 APLRDPIKYRI
-55 LNFEVSLRRSDAEK
+55 MNFEVSLRRADANK

-74 EHEAEREIVNHDDYR
+74 EAEAEREIVNHKDYV
-89 PIDNPDCDAMH
+89 PIEAPNCDALH
-100 HIAEERGKT
+100 HIAEERAKT

-149 TFQHGGYT
+149 TFEYGGYT
-157 FNLIDLPG
+157 FHLVDLPG

-175 ELYVRKHILEK
+175 ELYVRKHIIEK
-186 NPDIILNVVDGSN
+186 SPDIILNVVDGSN

-227 QRSGDKLDIDQ
+227 KRSGDKLDIEQ

-246 IEPTTGRNGDGID
+246 IIPTTGRNGAGIGD
-259 RLFDT
+259 LFNK
-264 IIEVFLGNRSGLS
+264 IIEVFEGR
-277 DRSNLNNQSFR
+277 DTKTR
-288 HIHVNHGRELERCI
+288 HIHVNHGHELEQHI
-302 TTLRSELRD
+302 KTLRTELYE
-311 HGFSDTLS
+311 HGFSDSLS
-319 TRFLAIKLLE
+319 TRFLSIKLLE
-329 NDKQLEQYV
+329 NDKQLEQYTA
-338 EERDPDGSVLMMRD
+338 ERDPDGSVLEMRD
-352 EIADK
+352 SLAEEFK
-357 FQKEIGR
+357 KHSGR
-364 RLVDKEISNG
+364 RLVDKDISNG
-374 HQVTVEDEHQDIE
+374 HQVGVEAEHQDIE

-409 KKSTLHAHTDKIDA
+409 EKSTLHAHTDKIDA
-423 IATHKWL
+423 VVTHRWL
-430 GYPVFLCVLFF
+430 GYPVFLVVMFI
-441 TFFCTFFIGQYPMNW
+441 TFFCTFAVGQYPMDW
-456 IDALFEWIGSL
+456 LEALFNWFGDLVGS
-467 VEKAM
+467 AM
-472 PDGPLQSLLV
+472 SEGPLRSLLV
-482 DGIISGVGSV
+482 DGIIAGVGSV
-492 IVFLPQILILYLFI
+492 MVFLPNILILYLFI
-506 SAMEDSGYMARAAF
+506 SFMEDSGYMARAAF
-520 IIDKF
+520 IMDKL

-566 LIIPMMS
+566 LVIPMMS
-573 CSARIPVYVILTG
+573 CSARIPVYVILVS
-586 AFFGGVKAAFIMMGL
+586 AFFSQYAAFVLTGL
-601 YMIGMIMAVLMA
+601 YLLGMIMAVLMA

-621 KGESLP
+621 KGDSLP

-670 ALSYYPTHENP
+670 ALSYFPTNDNRQL
-681 HYQAEHSYM
+681 QAENSYM
-690 AQIGKAIEPAMKPC
+690 AKIGKAIEPAMRPC

-726 TMGVLYSTGAELS
+726 TMAVVYATSGDEAAMLEEDIESEENESRISELVR
-739 DPSNLSYLSDSSDSS
+739 N
-754 DSSDKS
+754 
-760 DLSDQANKAE
+760 
-770 LSDLIRHNM
+770 NM
-779 TPLSALSML
+779 TPLSAASMM
-788 LFILLYMPCVSTIVA
+788 LFILLYMPCVSTVVA

-818 AYTIIL
+818 VYTISL
-824 AWVAATAFYQ
+824 AWIVSTLFFQ
-834 LGSLIV
+834 IGSLLI